1 MKYLYYLI
9 FIFFLLGCQAQED
22 QILIIQNFIDS
33 NNLTVNS
40 KINFLNAKK
49 ISKDDIISIYKY
61 GFANKVDK
69 NTNKL
74 EWPLNFNQ
82 LENIKPIDE
91 NLLWNQKD
99 FNLKLFENTDD
110 SLKKL
115 AKKLV
120 SNEATLISISNVY
133 FDESKTYAL
142 FSLGQ
147 ATDLNVSERYVIVL
161 AKRNDKW
168 KVVNKIVDNTLY

>member
-1 MKYLYYLI
+1 MKYSYYLI
-9 FIFFLLGCQAQED
+9 FIFIFLSCQAQED

-33 NNLTVNS
+33 NNLIVNS
-40 KINFLNAKK
+40 KINFLNEEK
-49 ISKDDIISIYKY
+49 ISKDDIISIYKS

-69 NTNKL
+69 NANKL
-74 EWPLNFNQ
+74 EWPLNFNE

-120 SNEATLISISNVY
+120 NNEATLISISNIY